1 MEVTLE
7 RSLRW
12 PAPAKINLFLH
23 VTGRRPDGYHTLQ
36 TVFQFLDLCDDLD
49 FERRSDG
56 RIRRLYELPDVPE
69 DRDLILRAAH
79 LLQSH
84 AGCAAGVDINLN
96 KRLPVGGGIGGG
108 SSDAATVLVA
118 LNEFWGLDLD
128 VQTLSGLGLKLGA
141 DVPIFIHGHAAFA
154 EGVGEVLTPV
164 EPPEQWYVLVK
175 PDCAVPTA
183 AVFQDADLTR
193 NTPPITIRDFLG
205 GAGHNDCE
213 AVVRR
218 RFPEVA
224 AALDWLSERAPA
236 RLTGTGACLF
246 AACGSEAMARQ
257 LAAEVPPRWQAYT
270 VRAINH
276 SPLVARLER
285 ARAAA
290 RMAAGDVDVSRAQA
304 E

>member
-84 AGCAAGVDINLN
+84 AGCTAGVDINLN

-224 AALDWLSERAPA
+224 AALDWLSGRAPA

-246 AACGSEAMARQ
+246 ASCGSEAMAHQ
-257 LAAEVPPRWQAYT
+257 LAAEVPPPWQAYAA
-270 VRAINH
+270 RAINQ

-290 RMAAGDVDVSRAQA
+290 HIAVDEADVSRAKA